1 MAWVGWLK
9 GWEGVYEGWRWG
21 WGSESLKVGGML
33 VVGEDAVQFRFLIYS
48 SLAIKRLR
56 WFRDC
61 CSWYQVVMGW
71 LRYRKGMESRS
82 NSRLMGSHGV

>member
-1 MAWVGWLK
+1 VRG
-9 GWEGVYEGWRWG
+9 GGGFGGFEGWG
-21 WGSESLKVGGML
+21 IL
-33 VVGEDAVQFRFLIYS
+33 VVGEDAVQFRFLYYS

-82 NSRLMGSHGV
+82 NSRLMGSVE